1 MNKKV
6 KIIMKYQDSRNTILF
21 EMITGN
27 YVFLIFNEDFRN
39 YKKYLPCMENWKT
52 GKQIFKKLK

>member
-1 MNKKV
+1 
-6 KIIMKYQDSRNTILF
+6 MKYQDSRNTNLF

-39 YKKYLPCMENWKT
+39 YKKYLPCLENWKT
-52 GKQIFKKLK
+52 GKQIFKKLQ

>member
-1 MNKKV
+1 
-6 KIIMKYQDSRNTILF
+6 MKYQDSRNTNLF

-39 YKKYLPCMENWKT
+39 YKNIYPVWKT
-52 GKQIFKKLK
+52 GKLENKSLRS

>member
-1 MNKKV
+1 
-6 KIIMKYQDSRNTILF
+6 MKYQDSRNTILF

-39 YKKYLPCMENWKT
+39 YKNIYPVWKT
-52 GKQIFKKLK
+52 GKQIFKKLQ